1 MILKVCFISSYSRIL
16 LSPGVWCVVKL
27 DTRTGFFNLRG
38 FNLIL
43 LHISTH
49 SSSFPWSPNSLYLS
63 WSFWHLLLGMGWLDL
78 HQFMEALS
86 SSEVMQEHNLVLKV
100 STSIS
105 LTLSRIG
112 WSVMRVTECLRIQT
126 MSEPKRNQKAQV
138 SQLMR
143 FWTTVSCI
151 LPIYKYHYA
160 VPSPFAFPASLCS
173 MRAGRVVAFRL
184 HMCNHHDLVWELNLE
199 GR

>member
-1 MILKVCFISSYSRIL
+1 M
-16 LSPGVWCVVKL
+16 L
-27 DTRTGFFNLRG
+27 DTRTGFINLRG
-38 FNLIL
+38 FNLLL

-49 SSSFPWSPNSLYLS
+49 SSSFPCSPNSQYLS

-78 HQFMEALS
+78 HQFIEALS

-100 STSIS
+100 STNIS
-105 LTLSRIG
+105 LTLSHVGWQRQNS
-112 WSVMRVTECLRIQT
+112 WSVMNVTGCLSIQA
-126 MSEPKRNQKAQV
+126 MAEPKRNQKAQL
-138 SQLMR
+138 SQLKR

-151 LPIYKYHYA
+151 LHIYKYHYA
-160 VPSPFAFPASLCS
+160 VPWTFSSPASLRS

-199 GR
+199 ER